1 MAAHSILVIDDDPA
15 LNEVLADI
23 VSDLDFSPVCAL
35 SGTSGLE
42 LAQKI
47 KPVAILLDLKMPDI
61 DGMEICKR
69 LRSNSATDRIPILM
83 ITGNADP
90 ETRVDGLNNGADDY
104 ICKPFHREEVQARI
118 RAVLRRT
125 KGLEASSGASTREVN
140 AGNLRIDMAARQVYV
155 AEHEIHLTGTEL
167 KVLLYLLSH
176 PNHVV
181 EKQTFLGQFWGST
194 RVTSRT
200 IDTHVANVRRKLK
213 DWDGAIE
220 TVHGTGYVYRA
231 RHGTSAVS
239 A

>member
-1 MAAHSILVIDDDPA
+1 MPAPSILVIDDDPA

-35 SGTSGLE
+35 SGASGLE

-47 KPVAILLDLKMPDI
+47 NPIAILLDLKMPDL

-69 LRSNSATDRIPILM
+69 LRSSNTTDRIPILM
-83 ITGNADP
+83 ITGNDDP
-90 ETRVDGLNNGADDY
+90 KMRVNGLNNGADDY

-125 KGLEASSGASTREVN
+125 QGLEVNAGASSREVN
-140 AGNLRIDMAARQVYV
+140 AGNLRIDMAARQVFV
-155 AEHEIHLTGTEL
+155 ARKETHLTGTEL
-167 KVLLYLLSH
+167 KVLLYLLAR
-176 PNHVV
+176 PNEVV
-181 EKQTFLGQFWGST
+181 DKQTFLGQFWGST

-200 IDTHVANVRRKLK
+200 IDTHVANIRRKLK
-213 DWDGAIE
+213 DWDGSIE

-231 RHGTSAVS
+231 RHSSAVP